1 MLETLAL
8 MGHGFVNAMSLS
20 NLLFMAGGT
29 AIGIIIGC
37 LPGLSAAMGVA
48 LLLPMTFTMAP
59 ETGLIVLGAIY
70 CGAIFGGSISAIL
83 IHTPGTPA
91 SAATAIEGYQLT
103 LQGKAGKALA
113 VACFSS
119 FCGGLLSCISLYFF
133 APLLAQ
139 LAMKFGSPEYFWLSI
154 FGLTI
159 IAGVASKSLLKG
171 LISGALGLLL
181 STIGMDPIEGAQRF
195 MFGQASLY
203 EGINTTCALIGLF
216 SMSQVLILAEK
227 KIKQR
232 AKAAKFSDKI
242 TLSGKEIKRITPTI
256 LRSWVIGN
264 LIGILP
270 GAGASIACFLGYNT
284 SRQFS
289 HHKEEFGKGSIEG
302 VAGSEAA
309 NNAVTGGSL
318 IPMLTLGIPGE
329 SVTAIEGYQL
339 TLQGKAGKALAVA
352 CFSSFCGGL
361 LSCVSLYFFA
371 PLLAQLAMKFGSP
384 EYFWLSIFG
393 LTIIAGVASKSLLK
407 GLISGALGLLLS
419 TIGMDP
425 MEGAQRFMFGQAS
438 LYEGINTTC
447 ALIGLFSM
455 SQVLILAEKKIKQR
469 AKAAKFS
476 DKITLSGKEIK
487 RITPTILRSWIIG
500 NLIGIL
506 PGAGASIACFLGYNT
521 SRQFSHHK
529 EEFGKGSIEG
539 VAGSE
544 AANNAVTG
552 GSLIP
557 MLTLGIPGESVTA
570 VLMGGLII
578 QGLQPGPELFTRY
591 APMTYTF
598 FAGFV
603 LVQFFMLGIGLLGC
617 RGFAQISRLS
627 DAILI
632 PSVAVLC
639 VVGSFAIHK
648 NFFDVVI
655 MMIFGVLGYLVRK
668 FDLNPAAI
676 VLALILG
683 PIGENGLRR
692 SLRLSGGSPAIL
704 FSTPLCWVLIA
715 LCVFGVCSPIFMN
728 RMEKKAVEDAGGDI
742 PNEIGDDPV
751 RTSD

>member
-91 SAATAIEGYQLT
+91 SAA
-103 LQGKAGKALA
+103 
-113 VACFSS
+113 
-119 FCGGLLSCISLYFF
+119 
-133 APLLAQ
+133 
-139 LAMKFGSPEYFWLSI
+139 
-154 FGLTI
+154 
-159 IAGVASKSLLKG
+159 
-171 LISGALGLLL
+171 
-181 STIGMDPIEGAQRF
+181 
-195 MFGQASLY
+195 
-203 EGINTTCALIGLF
+203 
-216 SMSQVLILAEK
+216 
-227 KIKQR
+227 
-232 AKAAKFSDKI
+232 
-242 TLSGKEIKRITPTI
+242 
-256 LRSWVIGN
+256 
-264 LIGILP
+264 
-270 GAGASIACFLGYNT
+270 
-284 SRQFS
+284 
-289 HHKEEFGKGSIEG
+289 
-302 VAGSEAA
+302 
-309 NNAVTGGSL
+309 
-318 IPMLTLGIPGE
+318 
-329 SVTAIEGYQL
+329 TAIEGYQL

-557 MLTLGIPGESVTA
+557 MLTLGVPGDGATA
-570 VLMGGLII
+570 ILMGAFMLHGMV
-578 QGLQPGPELFTRY
+578 PGPSLFAEQGNVLYAIMLGLLVVNVFMYIVGTGLTRFYAHITRIPYEILAPIVLTFCIAGSYSTNNRIYDIYIILIFGIVSYFLRRMGFQLVPILLGIVLGPLAEKNFRRAMVISEGSFSIFFTR
-591 APMTYTF
+591 P
-598 FAGFV
+598 
-603 LVQFFMLGIGLLGC
+603 
-617 RGFAQISRLS
+617 ISC
-627 DAILI
+627 AFILI
-632 PSVAVLC
+632 AIVSVA
-639 VVGSFAIHK
+639 
-648 NFFDVVI
+648 
-655 MMIFGVLGYLVRK
+655 IFGIRNYKSRK
-668 FDLNPAAI
+668 
-676 VLALILG
+676 LAKQNTA
-683 PIGENGLRR
+683 E
-692 SLRLSGGSPAIL
+692 
-704 FSTPLCWVLIA
+704 
-715 LCVFGVCSPIFMN
+715 
-728 RMEKKAVEDAGGDI
+728 
-742 PNEIGDDPV
+742 
-751 RTSD
+751 TSERK

>member
-119 FCGGLLSCISLYFF
+119 FCGGLLSCVSLYFF

-242 TLSGKEIKRITPTI
+242 
-256 LRSWVIGN
+256 
-264 LIGILP
+264 
-270 GAGASIACFLGYNT
+270 A
-284 SRQFS
+284 
-289 HHKEEFGKGSIEG
+289 
-302 VAGSEAA
+302 
-309 NNAVTGGSL
+309 
-318 IPMLTLGIPGE
+318 
-329 SVTAIEGYQL
+329 
-339 TLQGKAGKALAVA
+339 
-352 CFSSFCGGL
+352 
-361 LSCVSLYFFA
+361 
-371 PLLAQLAMKFGSP
+371 
-384 EYFWLSIFG
+384 
-393 LTIIAGVASKSLLK
+393 
-407 GLISGALGLLLS
+407 
-419 TIGMDP
+419 
-425 MEGAQRFMFGQAS
+425 
-438 LYEGINTTC
+438 
-447 ALIGLFSM
+447 
-455 SQVLILAEKKIKQR
+455 
-469 AKAAKFS
+469 
-476 DKITLSGKEIK
+476 LSGKEIK

-557 MLTLGIPGESVTA
+557 MLTLGVPGDGATA
-570 VLMGGLII
+570 ILMGAFMLHGMV
-578 QGLQPGPELFTRY
+578 PGPSLFAEQGNVLYAIMLGLLVVNVFMYIVGTGLTRFYAHITRIPYEILAPIVLTFCIAGSYSTNNRIYDIYIILIFGIVSYFLRRMGFQLVPILLGIVLGPLAEKNFRRAMVISEGSFSIFFTR
-591 APMTYTF
+591 P
-598 FAGFV
+598 
-603 LVQFFMLGIGLLGC
+603 
-617 RGFAQISRLS
+617 ISC
-627 DAILI
+627 AFILI
-632 PSVAVLC
+632 AIVSVA
-639 VVGSFAIHK
+639 
-648 NFFDVVI
+648 
-655 MMIFGVLGYLVRK
+655 IFGIRNYKSRK
-668 FDLNPAAI
+668 
-676 VLALILG
+676 LAKQNTA
-683 PIGENGLRR
+683 E
-692 SLRLSGGSPAIL
+692 
-704 FSTPLCWVLIA
+704 
-715 LCVFGVCSPIFMN
+715 
-728 RMEKKAVEDAGGDI
+728 
-742 PNEIGDDPV
+742 
-751 RTSD
+751 TSERK